1 MAISESIRH
10 ELSAVF
16 DARVEVDCF
25 CRSLEELDERSAN
38 PIVFV
43 LRCQID
49 RWASVCDALEKT
61 VIQRALP
68 LVQDFESLT
77 KT

>member
-1 MAISESIRH
+1 MAISESIRR

-25 CRSLEELDERSAN
+25 CRSLEELDPRSEN

-49 RWASVCDALEKT
+49 RWASACDALEKT

>member
-1 MAISESIRH
+1 MAISESIRR
-10 ELSAVF
+10 ELGAVF
-16 DARVEVDCF
+16 DARVEAECF
-25 CRSLEELDERSAN
+25 YKSLEVLDPGSEN
-38 PIVFV
+38 PMVYA

-61 VIQRALP
+61 IRQRALP
-68 LVQDFESLT
+68 LVEDFESLT

>member
-25 CRSLEELDERSAN
+25 CRL
-38 PIVFV
+38 F
-43 LRCQID
+43 LRAIG
-49 RWASVCDALEKT
+49 
-61 VIQRALP
+61 
-68 LVQDFESLT
+68 LT
-77 KT
+77 NTTLSRLLRLLRMF